1 MAALPTSAPAAP
13 PSRLRRASLT
23 THLLGVL
30 LCVGAGCGSPA
41 DIRPGDIRTYRIPRP
56 AEAVVKK
63 NEPAADRA
71 GPRLTYEV
79 PPGWSDRGASGMRLA
94 TLAIGAAADAP
105 EVTVIPAAGSLESNV
120 ARWVGQLDEQADEAT
135 RNERAAA
142 AISTAETVDVDGTK
156 ATVVLLVAAEG
167 DDDDEKRPTI
177 LGAMIPVDGSSALFV
192 KYKGDAAIARRE
204 RENFDRFVASIRW
217 K

>member
-1 MAALPTSAPAAP
+1 MQ
-13 PSRLRRASLT
+13 
-23 THLLGVL
+23 LLGGL

-79 PPGWSDRGASGMRLA
+79 PPGWSDRGASGLRLA
-94 TLAIGAAADAP
+94 TLAIGTAADAP

-120 ARWVGQLDEQADEAT
+120 ARWVGQLDEQADETA
-135 RNERAAA
+135 RSERATA
-142 AISTAETVDVDGTK
+142 AISAAETVDVDGAK
-156 ATVVLLVAAEG
+156 AVVVLLLAAG
-167 DDDDEKRPTI
+167 RDDDDDDTLPAI
-177 LGAMIPVDGSSALFV
+177 LGAMIPVDDSSALFV
-192 KYKGDAAIARRE
+192 KFKGAAATARRE
-204 RENFDRFVASIRW
+204 RENFHRFVASLRW